1 MLKYVVSVPFLLPAL
16 AVAQSPSSTGDL
28 LAKADDDRWSI
39 GVAAS
44 VRQSPYAGEGTR
56 VRPVP
61 LLTFEGKRIFWRGLT
76 GGVHLVQGDAFSLDA
91 VLAGRFDGV
100 DIKDLGRRELLAN
113 GVDPA
118 LLEDRDDA
126 LDAGIAATWSGA
138 AGEFKLSALADVT
151 DASGGYELSA
161 DYAYALQ
168 WGRTT
173 VVPGVGVRW
182 MSDDM
187 VNYYHGTLDEE
198 VARGV
203 VRYQPGAAVVPHVS
217 IAFSR
222 PLGEKWRLL
231 GGISY
236 DVLPDEIT
244 DSPLSEPD
252 TDGSAA
258 LRIGITR
265 GF

>member
-1 MLKYVVSVPFLLPAL
+1 MFKYLVSVPLLLPTLAL
-16 AVAQSPSSTGDL
+16 AQSTTSSGDL
-28 LAKADDDRWSI
+28 LAKANDDRWSI

-61 LLTFEGKRIFWRGLT
+61 LLTYEGERLFWRGLT
-76 GGVHLVQGDAFSLDA
+76 GGVHLVQGDTFSLDA
-91 VLAGRFDGV
+91 VLSGRFDGF

-118 LLEDRDDA
+118 RLDDRDDG
-126 LDAGIAATWSGA
+126 LDAGITASWSSR

-151 DASGGYELSA
+151 DASGGYEIAA
-161 DYAYALQ
+161 DYAYALT

-182 MSDDM
+182 MSDDL

-203 VRYQPGAAVVPHVS
+203 PRYQPGSAVVPQVS
-217 IAFSR
+217 IAFTR
-222 PLGEKWRLL
+222 PLGEKWRLM
-231 GGISY
+231 GGVDY
-236 DVLPDEIT
+236 KFLPNEIT

-252 TDGSAA
+252 TDGSAG

-265 GF
+265 SF